1 MAMRLSLWFGIV
13 SLLVAVLLIF
23 GRVTLAGKTI
33 TQGEVSVTE
42 RNELWEERLYLMGG
56 ILGGLGIIV
65 MFIGVAGVKS
75 TRSRNAP
82 R

>member
-1 MAMRLSLWFGIV
+1 MRLSLWFGTV

-33 TQGEVSVTE
+33 TQGELSVTE